1 MLYFAIGAMVRL
13 FIDHRKSSNSDN
25 RLKSHAADEPSV
37 SLSMRGLTPTRSWPA
52 EILDYE
58 LVFYR
63 AASAFPKLGSSFHG
77 VVHEMTASDMENL
90 DVYEASYSR
99 KDCTVRL
106 YDGSLRNAT
115 VYTMNENGKKI
126 LDEGLLP
133 ERYME
138 LLIDGAI
145 HYKVAQSHIDFL
157 KSIPFTPRAKPE
169 EFRKFNVPSDLP
181 IWTMKEVTT
190 GDGEEGNP
198 IYLTMNGKVLHFTGN
213 ESFFFY
219 QGLIKRYATTNVEL
233 PYSKSIYEP
242 KYGTH
247 DNMHEFTKEHCDYIE
262 DAWVRL
268 ASDNFEVVALFEQV
282 YADGMSSIGRGI
294 GDT

>member
-1 MLYFAIGAMVRL
+1 MVRQRSIL
-13 FIDHRKSSNSDN
+13 LIVDNLIIPIFLLIDVPQMN
-25 RLKSHAADEPSV
+25 PV
-37 SLSMRGLTPTRSWPA
+37 SLSMRSLFPSQSWPA

-58 LVFYR
+58 LEFYR
-63 AASAFPKLGSSFHG
+63 VASASPKAGSSFHG
-77 VVHEMTASDMENL
+77 VLHEMTASDMEKL
-90 DVYEASYSR
+90 DEYEASYSR
-99 KDCTVRL
+99 TDCTVRL
-106 YDGSLRNAT
+106 YDGSLHKAT
-115 VYTMNENGKKI
+115 VYTINERRTKI
-126 LDEGLLP
+126 SDKDLP
-133 ERYME
+133 HERYME

-145 HYKVAQSHIDFL
+145 HYKVAQSHINYL
-157 KSIPFTPRAKPE
+157 KSIPFIPRTKPE
-169 EFRKFNVPSDLP
+169 EFRKFNVPSDIP
-181 IWTMKEVTT
+181 TWTMKEVTT